1 MRGRSIPGTSFVE
14 PLTPR
19 TVAPDTASGTWRSES
34 VSGDKAGIVICMS
47 IDVTDATF
55 ETEIIERSQ
64 KTPVVVDLWAPWCGP
79 CKTLGPIL
87 EKVIDATGGKV
98 MLAKVNVDENPGLAQ
113 AFRVQGIPAV
123 FAIRDGQV
131 VDAFQGALPE
141 HEVARFVES
150 LLPTADDELLSSLV
164 AAGDEVSLDKALEI
178 DPGNEGA
185 IVALA
190 DIYTGRGE
198 GERALSLLA
207 RVPETDDVRRASA
220 AARLSMRPA
229 DDFDEQLNELLEH
242 VKVDDEARQR
252 FVDILELMGPDDP
265 RTAAWRKK
273 LTARLY

>member
-1 MRGRSIPGTSFVE
+1 MSDELS
-14 PLTPR
+14 
-19 TVAPDTASGTWRSES
+19 DS
-34 VSGDKAGIVICMS
+34 VVVMS

-55 ETEIIERSQ
+55 ETEILQRSQ
-64 KTPVVVDLWAPWCGP
+64 QTPVIVDLWAPWCGP

-87 EKVIDATGGKV
+87 EKVVDATGGKV
-98 MLAKVNVDENPGLAQ
+98 VLAKVNVDENPGLAQ

-150 LLPTADDELLSSLV
+150 VLPTADDELLSALV
-164 AAGDEVSLDKALEI
+164 AAGDEASLEKVLDI
-178 DPGNEGA
+178 DPGHEGA

-190 DIYTGRGE
+190 DIYTARGE
-198 GERALSLLA
+198 GERALALLA
-207 RVPETDDVRRASA
+207 RVPETDDVRRAAA
-220 AARLSMRPA
+220 AARVSMRPA
-229 DDFDEQLNELLEH
+229 DDFDEQLNQLLEQ
-242 VKVDDEARQR
+242 VKTDDDARQR